1 MLKEIPEDDI
11 SVFMTLPSQQDY
23 RSYYI
28 MVLKPISLT
37 TIKNRINKK
46 RYNSFYE
53 FLVDIKLLVQNTLM
67 YNLEGSEI
75 SMNALK
81 ILNTVKRLLM
91 NNEVIKR
98 NIEHHHKEKEEE
110 KEMKEKMEEEEEKE
124 KEKVEIME
132 EEEEKD
138 DNKNK
143 NNLYNNKEKVN
154 IKEDLD
160 EDDTF
165 EL

>member
-124 KEKVEIME
+124 KVEIME
-132 EEEEKD
+132 EEED
-138 DNKNK
+138 DDDDKNK